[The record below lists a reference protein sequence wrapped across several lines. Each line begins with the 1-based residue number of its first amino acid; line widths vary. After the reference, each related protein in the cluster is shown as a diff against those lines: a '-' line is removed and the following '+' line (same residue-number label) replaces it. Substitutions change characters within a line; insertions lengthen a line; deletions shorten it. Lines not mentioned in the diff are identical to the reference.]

1 MQYLHSLN
9 LPLTELE
16 RDKRSIRNLWL
27 RLFMLLK
34 RAKSV
39 FKLWNVLSIS
49 LIAYVEILDAIIPTH
64 WSASKGKPVYTRPP
78 VQSCPK
84 SNANSSQSFE

>member
-1 MQYLHSLN
+1 MWQCFVVAVEARLQYLHSLN

-64 WSASKGKPVYTRPP
+64 W
-78 VQSCPK
+78 
-84 SNANSSQSFE
+84 